1 MTTDIT
7 KIVFGLYGAGGF
19 GREVMPILRGQEL
32 VGLRPNKEISLEFLF
47 VETNAEN
54 KIVNG
59 SSLITENEFFNID
72 CQQRYFNIA
81 ISDSRVRV
89 KIADSFIERGA
100 LPYSINSPNSII
112 YNNNEIGDGAI
123 ICAYS
128 VITSNVKIGR
138 FFHCNLYSYVA
149 HDCVIGD
156 YVTFAPGVKCNGN
169 VHVND
174 HVYIGAGA
182 IIKQGTRDKPLVIG
196 EGSTIGMG
204 AVVTKDVEPYTTVF
218 GNPAKPYLK
227 SLEKNDS

>member
-1 MTTDIT
+1 M
-7 KIVFGLYGAGGF
+7 
-19 GREVMPILRGQEL
+19 
-32 VGLRPNKEISLEFLF
+32 
-47 VETNAEN
+47 
-54 KIVNG
+54 
-59 SSLITENEFFNID
+59 
-72 CQQRYFNIA
+72 
-81 ISDSRVRV
+81 RV
-89 KIADSFIERGA
+89 KISDSFIERGA

-156 YVTFAPGVKCNGN
+156 YVTFAPGVKCNGY

-204 AVVTKDVEPYTTVF
+204 AVVTRDVEPYTTVF
-218 GNPAKPYLK
+218 GNTAKPCLK